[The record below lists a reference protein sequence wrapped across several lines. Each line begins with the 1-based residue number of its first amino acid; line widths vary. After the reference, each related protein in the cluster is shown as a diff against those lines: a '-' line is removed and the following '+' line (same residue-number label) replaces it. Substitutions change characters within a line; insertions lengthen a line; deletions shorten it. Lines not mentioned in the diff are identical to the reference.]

1 MMLTDLES
9 KAASGEALTRDD
21 ALRVLGCTDLVSVG
35 LLGEA
40 ARHRHHGDRVTYGQV
55 LHVDVARG
63 LPSAGF
69 DAGEAREIRLTGRP
83 ESFAAAADAV
93 KAVAAVAAGLPV
105 TGFSAADLL
114 DLANGDHLALADGAR
129 VLHDA
134 GLTAVASLPIDRLD
148 DPAEVVR
155 ALQHG
160 GLAVPRAVIE
170 RAATLEARLALI
182 ERVGALQK
190 ETGALRAFAPLPIHD
205 ETETPSTGYDDVRTI
220 AVARLVCP
228 SVASIQV
235 DWVLYGPKLAQVA
248 IAYGVDDI
256 DNVPA
261 VDTLG
266 LGHRRSPREEIE
278 RQIAAAFA
286 APAARDGRFELVR

>member
-1 MMLTDLES
+1 MLTDLES
-9 KAASGEALTRDD
+9 KAASGEALTHDD

-40 ARHRHHGDRVTYGQV
+40 ARRAHHGERVTYCQV
-55 LHVDVARG
+55 LNLDSSRG
-63 LPSAGF
+63 SQSGPL
-69 DAGEAREIRLTGRP
+69 DAGEAREIRLAGRP
-83 ESFAAAADAV
+83 ESFAAAAAWV
-93 KAVAAVAAGLPV
+93 KAVAAVAGGLPV

-114 DLANGDHLALADGAR
+114 DLATGDHLALAEGAR
-129 VLHDA
+129 LLHEA
-134 GLTAVASLPIDRLD
+134 GLFAVASLPIDRLD

-170 RAATLEARLALI
+170 RAVTPEARLGLI
-182 ERVGALQK
+182 ERVAALQHD
-190 ETGALRAFAPLPIHD
+190 TGALTAFAPLPIHD
-205 ETETPSTGYDDVRTI
+205 EADTPSTGYDDVRTM
-220 AVARLVCP
+220 AVARLLCP
-228 SVASIQV
+228 SVPSIQV
-235 DWVLYGPKLAQVA
+235 DWALYGPKLAQVA

-261 VDTLG
+261 ADTLG

-286 APAARDGRFELVR
+286 TPAARDGRFGLVR